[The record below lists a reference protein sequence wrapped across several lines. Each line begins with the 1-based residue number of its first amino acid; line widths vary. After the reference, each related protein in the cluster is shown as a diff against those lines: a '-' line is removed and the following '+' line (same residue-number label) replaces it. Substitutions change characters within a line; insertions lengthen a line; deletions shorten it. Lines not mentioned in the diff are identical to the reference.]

1 MTKLTVPESAYGW
14 LNEEIKA
21 ALAEIEPP
29 HVAKK
34 RATVIRLAQAAAQQ
48 QPMKTV
54 FESPETCNESIWY
67 IKWQFDEKIKAALA
81 LAERRCLEWVDE
93 QTAAQEEFFRQQRR
107 RGIAAWAAQAP
118 GAVAMVM
125 TDVGEKGPA
134 RLEAAR
140 LLMGW
145 ADPST
150 LEPAQGQP
158 ATGEPDRPRGGPGI
172 NLDDL
177 SEAELDTLIRNLET
191 AEGGGAAGEAA
202 AGTTRG

>member
-1 MTKLTVPESAYGW
+1 MTKLMVPESAYGW

-34 RATVIRLAQAAAQQ
+34 RATVIKLAQAAAQQ
-48 QPMKTV
+48 TPMKTV
-54 FESPETCNESIWY
+54 FEAADTCNESIWY
-67 IKWQFDEKIKAALA
+67 IKWQFDEKIKRALA

-125 TDVGEKGPA
+125 TDVAEKGPA

-145 ADPST
+145 ADPAT
-150 LEPAQGQP
+150 LEPAQGQAP
-158 ATGEPDRPRGGPGI
+158 AAGSGEPGGNGRGV

-202 AGTTRG
+202 AGE